1 MERVLRRLGLCVSF
15 QYAKTREAWR
25 LLWRQEEVLVCLDS
39 TPVGAFVE
47 LEGSETAVESL
58 AAQFG
63 WTEFIRQSY
72 VQLYLEGR

>member
-1 MERVLRRLGLCVSF
+1 
-15 QYAKTREAWR
+15 
-25 LLWRQEEVLVCLDS
+25 LWRQEEVLVCLDS